1 MVAVVND
8 KSEKSVSAVVP
19 EEVGVTLVSVPPPNE
34 YEPEAATSLVV
45 V

>member
-1 MVAVVND
+1 M
-8 KSEKSVSAVVP
+8 SEKSVSAVVP
-19 EEVGVTLVSVPPPNE
+19 EEVGVTLVRVPPPNE